1 MLFSTYHAKRDAEVI
16 KTFDSDYIKAFGALP
31 SLYSYRGYDAAMIFV
46 PAMYS
51 DIQYDM
57 EGRRYTPLQT
67 SYTFQ
72 QMPGVQP
79 CQPNWMRVSYRPDFT
94 ITVD

>member
-1 MLFSTYHAKRDAEVI
+1 
-16 KTFDSDYIKAFGALP
+16 
-31 SLYSYRGYDAAMIFV
+31 MIFV

-72 QMPGVQP
+72 QMPGGSNHVNQ
-79 CQPNWMRVSYRPDFT
+79 NWMRVSYRPDFT

>member
-1 MLFSTYHAKRDAEVI
+1 
-16 KTFDSDYIKAFGALP
+16 
-31 SLYSYRGYDAAMIFV
+31 MIFV

-72 QMPGVQP
+72 QMPRRSNHVNQ
-79 CQPNWMRVSYRPDFT
+79 NWMRVSYRPDFT